1 MIDLDKVNR
10 YEEFSVDALVAEVR
24 VYYRNFGS
32 FYVKVWKSKDLV
44 SPYTGEC
51 EYSFWGPEQFSP
63 YKSLHSQNTIE
74 AAINDALGGIRNFDN
89 LAKYPDEVVFF
100 TKKVGSK
107 TIYFD
112 GTGCEVTEAEARQR
126 IDEYKATGSV

>member
-10 YEEFSVDALVAEVR
+10 YEDFTVDALVAEVK
-24 VYYRNFGS
+24 VCYRHFGP
-32 FYVKVWKSKDLV
+32 FYVKVWKSKNTV

-74 AAINDALGGIRNFDN
+74 NAINDALGGIRNFDN

-112 GTGCEVTEAEARQR
+112 GTGREVTEAEARQR
-126 IDEYKATGSV
+126 IDNFKAIGTV

>member
-10 YEEFSVDALVAEVR
+10 HEEFSVDVLVAEVK
-24 VYYRNFGS
+24 VYYRNFGP
-32 FYVKVWKSKDLV
+32 FYVKVWKSKDSV

-63 YKSLHSQNTIE
+63 YKSLQSQNTIE
-74 AAINDALGGIRNFDN
+74 DAINDALGGIRRFDD
-89 LAKYPDEVVFF
+89 LTKYPDEVVFF

-107 TIYFD
+107 TVYFD